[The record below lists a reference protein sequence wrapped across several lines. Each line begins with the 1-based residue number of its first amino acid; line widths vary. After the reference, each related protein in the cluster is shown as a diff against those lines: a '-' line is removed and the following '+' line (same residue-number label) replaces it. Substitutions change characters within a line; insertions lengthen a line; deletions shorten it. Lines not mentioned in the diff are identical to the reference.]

1 MYVCQGCLIMHVR
14 MCSEPVFYRNV
25 ELHSNQKKL
34 WCEKKIKKIL
44 PTVCP
49 ELLRE
54 HINIRINN
62 VLTLR
67 ARFQVMKTLP
77 VISSVS
83 NQRYRISMAAV
94 SVGQQT
100 LMSVFECFLSLSSN
114 TYHHVHV
121 PWNVSFFL
129 PSSTKDICKLNLNS
143 LIPLNWNACGKLKSL
158 CAASEIFRLWS

>member
-14 MCSEPVFYRNV
+14 MCSEPVFCRNV

-44 PTVCP
+44 PTVCL

-143 LIPLNWNACGKLKSL
+143 LIPLNWNVVN
-158 CAASEIFRLWS
+158 